1 VADRLSRLKPR
12 LRLTGQMRFL
22 RFNGVGVVGFA
33 LQLGVLT
40 LLLGFGVH
48 YLLATALAVESAVLN
63 NFFWHE
69 RWTWRDRP
77 VAGRGRVVRLFRFHA
92 LNGLVSLVGNVLLM
106 RLFVGSFGVPPIPAN
121 IAAVLACSLVNY
133 FGSDRI
139 VFRTRFASPSEA
151 SAPRTSACRSCSHPS
166 AASASR

>member
-1 VADRLSRLKPR
+1 
-12 LRLTGQMRFL
+12 MRFL

-33 LQLGVLT
+33 LQLGMLT
-40 LLLGFGVH
+40 LLLSLDVH

-77 VAGRGRVVRLFRFHA
+77 AAGRGRLARLFRFHA
-92 LNGLVSLVGNVLLM
+92 LNGLVSLVGNVVLM
-106 RLFVGSFGVPPIPAN
+106 RVFVGTLGVPVVPAN
-121 IAAVLACSLVNY
+121 VAAVIACSLVNY

-139 VFRTRFASPSEA
+139 VFARVSGIGDGGSGVRHWRSETPSAASV
-151 SAPRTSACRSCSHPS
+151 PRTSACRSCSHP
-166 AASASR
+166 

>member
-1 VADRLSRLKPR
+1 
-12 LRLTGQMRFL
+12 MRFL

-33 LQLGVLT
+33 LQLGMLT
-40 LLLGFGVH
+40 LLLSLDVH

-77 VAGRGRVVRLFRFHA
+77 AAGRGRLARLFRFHA
-92 LNGLVSLVGNVLLM
+92 LNGLVSLVGNVVLM
-106 RLFVGSFGVPPIPAN
+106 RVFVGTLGVPVVPAN
-121 IAAVLACSLVNY
+121 VAAVIACSLVNY

-139 VFRTRFASPSEA
+139 VFAPGSGIGDGDRGVRRWRSETPSAA
-151 SAPRTSACRSCSHPS
+151 SAPRTSACRSCSHP
-166 AASASR
+166 